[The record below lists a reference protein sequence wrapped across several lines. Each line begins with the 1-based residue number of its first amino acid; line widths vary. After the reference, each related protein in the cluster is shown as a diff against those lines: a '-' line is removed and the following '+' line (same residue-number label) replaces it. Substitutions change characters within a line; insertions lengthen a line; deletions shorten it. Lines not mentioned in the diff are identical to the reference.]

1 MDMIEKQKNK
11 LPVGCEVILLEDVG
25 ELQKGQTFIVLEY
38 LEGSENLKPAYIV
51 ESENTVFTIE
61 EDKLKLAMTLEEFKE
76 LWLER
81 RKKVIAQ
88 IERLELIK
96 LQKLEEDINEEV
108 ALRLHKKFQSGQEI
122 K

>member
-1 MDMIEKQKNK
+1 
-11 LPVGCEVILLEDVG
+11 
-25 ELQKGQTFIVLEY
+25 
-38 LEGSENLKPAYIV
+38 
-51 ESENTVFTIE
+51 
-61 EDKLKLAMTLEEFKE
+61 MTLEEFKE

-96 LQKLEEDINEEV
+96 LQKLEEDVDEEV